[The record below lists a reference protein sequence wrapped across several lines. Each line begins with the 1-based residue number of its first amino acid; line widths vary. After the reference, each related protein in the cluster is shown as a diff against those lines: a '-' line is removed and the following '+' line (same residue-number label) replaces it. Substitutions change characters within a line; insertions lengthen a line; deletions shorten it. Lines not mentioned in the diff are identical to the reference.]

1 MHWNLVSNMP
11 LSQSLWFSLDSLL
24 PHSFPPKQNS
34 GVGGVWS
41 PLGASA
47 EPLPHPTL
55 ASAHQDAIISGAMTI
70 TWSRKALFRYVYI
83 SYNKFT
89 PLLILLFT
97 MNMAKVKRAS
107 APSAGRHYQWRGHHF
122 VMRRRTKAKDMQ
134 QVRTSLHNAT
144 QSKQSP
150 SLRIPCIVFMRGE
163 AANFF
168 SCCSFYTGTLIDNPK
183 S

>member
-1 MHWNLVSNMP
+1 MYIGSSYYGISRPLLGHPHPNKLLCLQIELILCYLCAIAEGGFCCLTVIYCICLTRKDMHWNLVSKTP
-11 LSQSLWFSLDSLL
+11 LCQSSWFSLDSLL
-24 PHSFPPKQNS
+24 PYSFPPKQNS
-34 GVGGVWS
+34 GEGGVWS

-97 MNMAKVKRAS
+97 MNMAKVTIGLCPLSRVP
-107 APSAGRHYQWRGHHF
+107 PSASGG
-122 VMRRRTKAKDMQ
+122 
-134 QVRTSLHNAT
+134 AT
-144 QSKQSP
+144 
-150 SLRIPCIVFMRGE
+150 
-163 AANFF
+163 
-168 SCCSFYTGTLIDNPK
+168 TLL
-183 S
+183 

>member
-34 GVGGVWS
+34 GEGGVWS

-55 ASAHQDAIISGAMTI
+55 ASAHQDAIISGAMSI
-70 TWSRKALFRYVYI
+70 TWSRKAPFRYVYTG
-83 SYNKFT
+83 YNKFT

-97 MNMAKVKRAS
+97 MNMAKVTIGLCPLSRA
-107 APSAGRHYQWRGHHF
+107 PPLVEGHHF

-134 QVRTSLHNAT
+134 QVLTSLHNAT
-144 QSKQSP
+144 HPTQSP
-150 SLRIPCIVFMRGE
+150 TQCIPCIIFRLPIFSVVAVFTP
-163 AANFF
+163 AH
-168 SCCSFYTGTLIDNPK
+168 
-183 S
+183 

>member
-55 ASAHQDAIISGAMTI
+55 ASAHQDAIISGARSI
-70 TWSRKALFRYVYI
+70 TWSRKAPFTYVYI

-97 MNMAKVKRAS
+97 MNMAKVTIGFCPLSRAPANISGGATTLLWGAAQKQKICNKFSPACTMQLTPNNGQRS
-107 APSAGRHYQWRGHHF
+107 ASHALFSGCQFLLVLQFLHRH
-122 VMRRRTKAKDMQ
+122 
-134 QVRTSLHNAT
+134 
-144 QSKQSP
+144 
-150 SLRIPCIVFMRGE
+150 
-163 AANFF
+163 
-168 SCCSFYTGTLIDNPK
+168 IDW
-183 S
+183 

>member
-34 GVGGVWS
+34 GEGGVWS

-55 ASAHQDAIISGAMTI
+55 ASAHQDAIISGAMSI
-70 TWSRKALFRYVYI
+70 TWSRKAPFTYVYI

-97 MNMAKVKRAS
+97 MNMAKVTIGLCPLSRAPPLVEGPPLCYEAPDKSKRYATS
-107 APSAGRHYQWRGHHF
+107 SHQPAQCNSPQTMANAAHPMHYF
-122 VMRRRTKAKDMQ
+122 
-134 QVRTSLHNAT
+134 QV
-144 QSKQSP
+144 
-150 SLRIPCIVFMRGE
+150 
-163 AANFF
+163 ANFCC
-168 SCCSFYTGTLIDNPK
+168 CCSFYTGTLIDNPK